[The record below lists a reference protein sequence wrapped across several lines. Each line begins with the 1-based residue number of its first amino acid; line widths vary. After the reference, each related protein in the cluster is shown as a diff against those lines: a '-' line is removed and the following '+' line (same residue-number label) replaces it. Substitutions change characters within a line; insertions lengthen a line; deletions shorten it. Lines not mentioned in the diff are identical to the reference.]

1 MSSSSVTNPSYIIA
15 LGKLAA
21 FAYELVY
28 VILPPAR
35 SIFLPDVVTTPTP
48 SGTMA
53 TSPPDSLTICLP
65 FTFKLPPS
73 SGVKSS
79 CTDVNPGASS
89 TKINAVPFELTL
101 ITLFASAGDIDI
113 GVSDRSANVLAPL
126 PLLPLTV
133 FVIITLSVTASV
145 AKLIPVPATRVT
157 VSPVDSA
164 STVVCPD
171 TAILA
176 NALPPA
182 PPPP

>member
-53 TSPPDSLTICLP
+53 TSPPASLTIWLP

-73 SGVKSS
+73 SGV
-79 CTDVNPGASS
+79 
-89 TKINAVPFELTL
+89 
-101 ITLFASAGDIDI
+101 
-113 GVSDRSANVLAPL
+113 
-126 PLLPLTV
+126 
-133 FVIITLSVTASV
+133 
-145 AKLIPVPATRVT
+145 
-157 VSPVDSA
+157 
-164 STVVCPD
+164 
-171 TAILA
+171 
-176 NALPPA
+176 
-182 PPPP
+182 